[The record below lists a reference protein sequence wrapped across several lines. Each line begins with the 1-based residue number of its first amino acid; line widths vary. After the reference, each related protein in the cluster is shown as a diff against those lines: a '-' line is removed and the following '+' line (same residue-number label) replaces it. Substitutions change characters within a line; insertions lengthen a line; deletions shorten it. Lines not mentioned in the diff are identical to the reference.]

1 MYFKDFPDFLYDFD
15 ITTQK
20 GSGLPASAVANIS
33 GGSVTSIN
41 ITNGGTGYNSAIIN
55 FSPPQIVPGVTAT
68 AEAVIV
74 NGIITEIRIINS
86 GVGYTSAPTIAISTP
101 YESSKTITKAI
112 LMKDITRNIRFR
124 RDLLANVTV
133 YDEYDIVDGETPEII
148 AEKIYGN
155 AEYHWIVMLANDR
168 YDYRKDFPLTYVDLQ
183 KYIDDKYGE
192 EADSIHHYLD
202 ARGYFVD
209 SDFPGAVS
217 VSNRQYEEDLN
228 ESKRRI
234 KIISPQLVNTILK
247 NFRDEL

>member
-1 MYFKDFPDFLYDFD
+1 MYFKDFPDFLYEFD

-20 GSGLPASAVANIS
+20 GSGLPAFATANIS
-33 GGSVTSIN
+33 GGIVSSIN
-41 ITNGGTGYNSAIIN
+41 VTNGGTGYTSAIIN
-55 FSPPQIVPGVTAT
+55 FSPPQSISGVTAT

-74 NGIITEIRIINS
+74 NGIITEIRILTA
-86 GVGYTSAPTIAISTP
+86 GVGYTAAPTVTISTP

-112 LMKDITRNIRFR
+112 LMKDVTRNIRFR

-155 AEYHWIVMLANDR
+155 AQYHWIIMLANNR
-168 YDYRKDFPLTYVDLQ
+168 YDYRNDFPLRYVDLQ
-183 KYIDDKYGE
+183 RYIEDKYGAQ
-192 EADSIHHYLD
+192 ADSIHHYLD

-217 VSNRQYEEDLN
+217 VSNRQYEEELN

-234 KIISPQLVNTILK
+234 KIISAKLVNTILK

>member
-1 MYFKDFPDFLYDFD
+1 MYFKDFPSFLYDFD

-20 GSGLPASAVANIS
+20 GSGLPASATANIS
-33 GGSVTSIN
+33 GGVVTSVN
-41 ITNGGTGYNSAIIN
+41 LTTGGTGYSFAIVN
-55 FSPPQIVPGVTAT
+55 FSPPQSVPGVTAT

-74 NGIITEIRIINS
+74 NGIITEIRIINA
-86 GVGYTSAPTIAISTP
+86 GVGYTSAPAVTISTP
-101 YESSKTITKAI
+101 YESSKTVTKAI

-155 AEYHWIVMLANDR
+155 AEYHWIIMLANDR
-168 YDYRKDFPLTYVDLQ
+168 YDYRNDFPLTYVDLQ
-183 KYIDDKYGE
+183 RYIEDKYG
-192 EADSIHHYLD
+192 ADADDIHHYLD
-202 ARGYFVD
+202 SRGYFVD

-234 KIISPQLVNTILK
+234 KIISRDLINTILK

>member
-20 GSGLPASAVANIS
+20 GSGLPASATANVS
-33 GGSVTSIN
+33 GGVVTSIN
-41 ITNGGTGYNSAIIN
+41 ITSGGTGYTSAIIN
-55 FSPPQIVPGVTAT
+55 FSPPQLVPGVTAT
-68 AEAVIV
+68 AEAVIT
-74 NGIITEIRIINS
+74 NGIITEIRIITA
-86 GVGYTSAPTIAISTP
+86 GVGYTSAPAISISTP
-101 YESSKTITKAI
+101 YESAKTITKAI
-112 LMKDITRNIRFR
+112 LMKDVTRNIRFR
-124 RDLLANVTV
+124 RDVLANVTV
-133 YDEYDIVDGETPEII
+133 YDDYDIVDGETPEII

-155 AEYHWIVMLANDR
+155 AEYHWIVMLSNDR
-168 YDYRKDFPLTYVDLQ
+168 YDYRNDFPLTYVDLQ
-183 KYIDDKYGE
+183 RYIEEKYGAQ
-192 EADSIHHYLD
+192 ADNIRHYLD

-217 VSNRQYEEDLN
+217 VSNRQYEEDVN

>member
-20 GSGLPASAVANIS
+20 GSGLPASATANIS
-33 GGSVTSIN
+33 GGVVSSIN
-41 ITNGGTGYNSAIIN
+41 VTNGGTGYTSAIIN
-55 FSPPQIVPGVTAT
+55 FSPPQNVPGVTAT

-74 NGIITEIRIINS
+74 NGIITEIRIITA
-86 GVGYTSAPTIAISTP
+86 GFGYTAAPTVSVSTP

-112 LMKDITRNIRFR
+112 VMKDVTRNIRFR
-124 RDLLANVTV
+124 RDVLANVTV

-168 YDYRKDFPLTYVDLQ
+168 YDYRNDFPLTYVDLQ
-183 KYIDDKYGE
+183 RYIQEKYGTQ
-192 EADSIHHYLD
+192 ADSIRHYLD
-202 ARGYFVD
+202 SRGYFVD

-234 KIISPQLVNTILK
+234 KIISAQLVNTILK